1 MKFAFSITL
10 VGVAALSACGGV
22 NPVKTPNSFIY
33 RMNDG
38 VLQGS
43 YNPSGFSTEQVK
55 LYAKQYCSEA
65 KLASYAESAPGG
77 DGLVAFR
84 ATCRGE
90 MPNGHAIILKRED
103 GSVLLESTLSK
114 DGELHFDQKA
124 F

>member
-1 MKFAFSITL
+1 MKSAFPIAL
-10 VGVAALSACGGV
+10 AAVAALSACGGV
-22 NPVKTPNSFIY
+22 SAVENPNTFIY
-33 RMNDG
+33 RMEDG

-43 YNPSGFSTEQVK
+43 YNPAGFSSQQIK
-55 LYAKQYCSEA
+55 FYAKQYCSEA
-65 KLASYAESAPGG
+65 KLASYAESAPGA

-84 ATCRGE
+84 GTCRGE

-114 DGELHFDQKA
+114 DGNLYFDQRE